1 MKSLKCCPIEKTMAY
16 IRGRWA
22 INIIRDLFLEKKRF
36 RDFLAANPTLS
47 TRMLSLRLKDLEK
60 CGIIAKKVV
69 TVTPLI
75 IEYELTPKGR
85 ALNRVLYELAL
96 FSMKEH
102 PHEIFTKDPMAKEKT
117 IHELKIILNI
127 A

>member
-22 INIIRDLFLEKKRF
+22 INIIRDLFLEKRRF

-60 CGIIAKKVV
+60 SDIITKKVV
-69 TVTPLI
+69 TVTPLVV
-75 IEYELTPKGR
+75 EYELTSKGS

-102 PHEIFTKDPMAKEKT
+102 PHEVFTKDPSAKEKT
-117 IHELKIILNI
+117 IHELKTMLHIT
-127 A
+127 